1 MSYIHAAAS
10 TRSLPSST
18 SSDESLV
25 SQPHSQKDD
34 ASVPNPA
41 ATEQPEA
48 AAELLLDAAKDVRQI
63 VRLVQCQLCWKIL
76 QNPITLPC
84 GHSICK
90 SCFPQTRARANI
102 SWPATANRLQGFDC
116 PFRACGKEHA
126 AADCAIDVTLNKVLD
141 IIKMAVTLDRA
152 TADHP
157 DIATHVTVHDRRAV
171 AGLSQPGERE
181 VESSVVKGG
190 RILATYTLA
199 ESGKLQFNSEVSYS
213 SIGGNEDEVTELDS
227 AAFERLKESVRSEMD
242 CQVCYA
248 LFLDPMTTTCGHTYC
263 RACLHGILNRSNL
276 CPICR
281 RTVSLQSHVDPRSS
295 PSNGRLVSM
304 INGFWADLI
313 ALRAQAYRLEQQANY
328 GGFDIPIFVCTLAY
342 PSMPLFLHVFEARY
356 RLMIQRAMEGD
367 RTFGMVVDRTN
378 PLPGESHFMP
388 FGTLMRIVNIEFF
401 PDGRSLLETVGV
413 SRFRV
418 TQHGWLDGYVVANI
432 EKVDDIS
439 IAEEEAIEASE
450 FTRGQTLL
458 AQGSLAQSTTN
469 GTMSEST
476 SPIRET
482 PVPAAVNDLNS
493 MSTQQLVDF
502 GVDFVRRMQAQSVTW
517 LATRMIAIYGDCPID
532 PAVFPWWF
540 ASVLPV
546 SDAEKYR
553 LLGTSSVR
561 QRLKIACEWA
571 VEWEASRAPYGLR
584 SVITHNHHLHSTDKP
599 TAKSTK
605 PTDS

>member
-1 MSYIHAAAS
+1 MSSIHAAAS

-25 SQPHSQKDD
+25 SQPHSQRDD
-34 ASVPNPA
+34 ASVSNPA
-41 ATEQPEA
+41 ATEQPDA

-76 QNPITLPC
+76 QDPITLPC
-84 GHSICK
+84 GYSICK
-90 SCFPQTRARANI
+90 SCLPQTRVRANI
-102 SWPATANRLQGFDC
+102 SWPATASRLQGFDC
-116 PFRACGKEHA
+116 PFRGCGKEHA
-126 AADCAIDVTLNKVLD
+126 AADCAVDVTLNKVLE

-152 TADHP
+152 AADGP
-157 DIATHVTVHDRRAV
+157 DIATHVTVHDRWAV
-171 AGLSQPGERE
+171 AGLASLGERE
-181 VESSVVKGG
+181 AESSVVKGG

-263 RACLHGILNRSNL
+263 RTCLHEILNRSNL

-281 RTVSLQSHVDPRSS
+281 RTISLQSHVDPRSS

-313 ALRAQAYRLEQQANY
+313 ALRAQSYRLEQQANY
-328 GGFDIPIFVCTLAY
+328 GGFDIPIFVCTMAY

-356 RLMIQRAMEGD
+356 RLMIQRAMDGD
-367 RTFGMVVDRTN
+367 RTFGMVVNRPN
-378 PLPGESHFMP
+378 PLPGQSHFMAL
-388 FGTLMRIVNIEFF
+388 GTLMRIVNIEFF
-401 PDGRSLLETVGV
+401 PDGRSILETVGV
-413 SRFRV
+413 SRFKI
-418 TQHGWLDGYVVANI
+418 THHGWLDGYVVANI

-439 IAEEEAIEASE
+439 IAEEEAIEAAE
-450 FTRGQTLL
+450 FMQGRTLL
-458 AQGSLAQSTTN
+458 AQGNRARPADGTT
-469 GTMSEST
+469 SDST
-476 SPIRET
+476 SPTREM
-482 PVPAAVNDLNS
+482 PVPVSVDDLNS
-493 MSTQQLVDF
+493 MSTQELVDF

-553 LLGTSSVR
+553 LLSTSSVR
-561 QRLKIACEWA
+561 QRLKIACGWA
-571 VEWEASRAPYGLR
+571 VEWEASRVSSYSTLEWNILR
-584 SVITHNHHLHSTDKP
+584 HC
-599 TAKSTK
+599 
-605 PTDS
+605 